1 MNDDIEA
8 IETTIPRLESF
19 YTSYDVISNAVTT
32 SGGSLQEFHTST
44 TSSDGVRER
53 REALKVHMSFVHIEC
68 IIYLQAMIYVYTY
81 VLVNGVCWIYYDY
94 REGVQYYIPL
104 VHRLEGQLYMR
115 LICV

>member
-32 SGGSLQEFHTST
+32 SGGSLQEFDTST

-53 REALKVHMSFVHIEC
+53 RKALKVYIIIIHNSIYEEC
-68 IIYLQAMIYVYTY
+68 TVY
-81 VLVNGVCWIYYDY
+81 NN
-94 REGVQYYIPL
+94 
-104 VHRLEGQLYMR
+104 
-115 LICV
+115 